1 MGILS
6 KIRSWFN
13 GIETAPTIMPIDEI
27 DHPKATK
34 EIGEQDLK
42 AEELIEAVKVA
53 YEEPKPDSVQFVTTQ
68 SETIPYH
75 DSQPTQP
82 KAEQNK
88 RRSRKSTKSST
99 RSKKKVKEV
108 AKLGA

>member
-13 GIETAPTIMPIDEI
+13 GTESVPTILSMDKMGPLQ
-27 DHPKATK
+27 ATK
-34 EIGEQDLK
+34 EIGEQDSK
-42 AEELIEAVKVA
+42 TEEPIEAIKVA
-53 YEEPKPDSVQFVTTQ
+53 YEEPKPDSAQSVTTQ
-68 SETIPYH
+68 SETVPSH
-75 DSQPTQP
+75 NSPPTQP
-82 KAEQNK
+82 EAKPKK

-108 AKLGA
+108 ANLGA